1 MPAISVEKREEG
13 FIPTKRRNSPAC
25 RRQGF
30 RYSDF
35 GFWVVLMDFR
45 LTIEQ
50 EMVRDAVKEF
60 TEKEIKPVAA
70 QYDEEKQFPYENL
83 KKMAELG
90 LMGMNIPAEFGGA
103 EVGAVAYSLAITEI
117 AKGCASHAVTTS
129 VTNMVAEVI
138 YEFGQEKI
146 KRKHVPKLCNGEY
159 PAGSF
164 AITEPHT
171 GSDAANIRTTAV
183 RKSDTYILNGTKT
196 LITNGEASGVTVTWA
211 VTDQNAK
218 KGKGV
223 SAFVVEKGTPG
234 FIVERTE
241 EKMGHRASQINEL
254 VFENCA
260 VPSNALLGKEGEG
273 FNIAMMELD
282 GGRIGIGSLALGVGF
297 AAIGFAKEY
306 IRKREAFGRP
316 LSSFE
321 AIQWMV
327 ADSYTELEAAQLLVL
342 RAAFLKEAHQPFTK
356 EASMAKLFATET
368 ARNVAIR
375 AVQMLGGYGYTKD
388 YPVERYLRDIIG
400 TTLYEGTSE
409 VQRIVISR
417 EILK

>member
-1 MPAISVEKREEG
+1 
-13 FIPTKRRNSPAC
+13 
-25 RRQGF
+25 
-30 RYSDF
+30 
-35 GFWVVLMDFR
+35 MDFK
-45 LTIEQ
+45 LTPEQ
-50 EMVRDAVKEF
+50 EMIRDMVRDF
-60 TEKEIKPVAA
+60 TEKNIKPVAA
-70 QYDEEKQFPYENL
+70 LFDEEKQFPYQNL
-83 KKMAELG
+83 KKMADLG
-90 LMGMNIPAEFGGA
+90 LMGMNIPAEFGGS
-103 EVGAVAYSLAITEI
+103 EVGVVAYSLAITEL

-138 YEFGQEKI
+138 FEFGQEEI
-146 KRKHVPKLCNGEY
+146 KRKHVPKLCNGQY
-159 PAGSF
+159 PAGAF

-171 GSDAANIRTTAV
+171 GSDAGNIRTTAV
-183 RKSDTYILNGTKT
+183 RQKESYVLNGSKT
-196 LITNGEASGVTVTWA
+196 LITSGEASGVTVTWA
-211 VTDQNAK
+211 ITDRNAK
-218 KGKGV
+218 KGKGI

-234 FIVERTE
+234 FIIGKAED
-241 EKMGHRASQINEL
+241 KMGHRASQTNEL
-254 VFENCA
+254 VFDNCTIPA
-260 VPSNALLGKEGEG
+260 NCILGKEGEG
-273 FNIAMMELD
+273 FKIAMMELD

-297 AAIGFAKEY
+297 SAIDFAIEYVKE
-306 IRKREAFGRP
+306 REAFGKS

-321 AIQWMV
+321 AIQWMI

-342 RAAFLKEAHQPFTK
+342 RAAYLKETHQPFTK

-417 EILK
+417 EILER

>member
-1 MPAISVEKREEG
+1 
-13 FIPTKRRNSPAC
+13 
-25 RRQGF
+25 
-30 RYSDF
+30 
-35 GFWVVLMDFR
+35 MDFK

-50 EMVRDAVKEF
+50 EMVRDAVREF

-90 LMGMNIPAEFGGA
+90 LMGMNIPAEFGGS
-103 EVGAVAYSLAITEI
+103 EVGVVAYSLAITEI

-138 YEFGQEKI
+138 YEFGQEEI
-146 KRKHVPKLCNGEY
+146 KRKHIPKLCNGEY
-159 PAGSF
+159 SAGSF

-171 GSDAANIRTTAV
+171 GSDAANIRTTAI
-183 RKSDTYILNGTKT
+183 RKNDTYILNGTKT

-211 VTDQNAK
+211 VTDPNVK
-218 KGKGV
+218 KGKGI

-234 FIVERTE
+234 FIVERAE
-241 EKMGHRASQINEL
+241 EKMGHRASQTNEL
-254 VFENCA
+254 AFENCI
-260 VPSNALLGKEGEG
+260 VLSNSLLGKEGEG

-297 AAIGFAKEY
+297 AAIDFAKEY
-306 IRKREAFGRP
+306 VRKREVFGRS

-417 EILK
+417 EILGR